1 MKYGSLTKQ
10 SETGGIKM
18 KKKVL
23 IISLIIL
30 IGVIVFYICRGMK
43 KIDLNGT
50 ISYHQYN
57 DKTPGIYF
65 LDLNTK
71 EQRFVPGYRFVK
83 YLTPN
88 EALFMNFYTNIKKIN
103 LLTDDIEAV
112 YDTGEEVYYYT
123 KVNDSEISF
132 DDTRRSIYI
141 LNLNNN
147 EKRLVVDDSSASYHG
162 WRDGKLI
169 YSNTN
174 REIIEFN
181 PETNNK
187 RKLLDGGLA
196 PIVSPSGDAIAFKD
210 LDFKLN
216 VYNFETNKQYTFGLA
231 DYYCFSPESDML
243 LIEDGMTLFTALKNL
258 FLQKIVLGHRILVW
272 DYRNNRT
279 TTILDACKSGAGLG
293 FSWK

>member
-1 MKYGSLTKQ
+1 
-10 SETGGIKM
+10 M
-18 KKKVL
+18 KKKFL
-23 IISLIIL
+23 IISLILL
-30 IGVIVFYICRGMK
+30 IGVIVFYICRGVK

-57 DKTPGIYF
+57 DKIHEIYF

-71 EQRFVPGYRFVK
+71 EQRFIPDYTSVK
-83 YLTPN
+83 YLTDN
-88 EALFMNFYTNIKKIN
+88 EALFAYSYYNNSIKKIN

-112 YDTGEEVYYYT
+112 YDMGEEIYYYT

-132 DDTRRSIYI
+132 LDTHYSIYI

-147 EKRLVVDDSSASYHG
+147 EKRLVVDDSSSGCHG

>member
-1 MKYGSLTKQ
+1 
-10 SETGGIKM
+10 
-18 KKKVL
+18 
-23 IISLIIL
+23 
-30 IGVIVFYICRGMK
+30 MK

-57 DKTPGIYF
+57 DKIHEIYF

-71 EQRFVPGYRFVK
+71 EQRFIPDYTSVK
-83 YLTPN
+83 YLTDN
-88 EALFMNFYTNIKKIN
+88 EALFAYSYYNNSIKKIN

-112 YDTGEEVYYYT
+112 YDMGEEIYYYT

-132 DDTRRSIYI
+132 LDTHYSIYI

-147 EKRLVVDDSSASYHG
+147 EKRLVVDDSFASYHG

>member
-1 MKYGSLTKQ
+1 
-10 SETGGIKM
+10 M
-18 KKKVL
+18 KKKFL
-23 IISLIIL
+23 IISLILL
-30 IGVIVFYICRGMK
+30 IGVIVFYICSSMK

-57 DKTPGIYF
+57 DKIHEIYF

-71 EQRFVPGYRFVK
+71 EQRFIPDYTSVK
-83 YLTPN
+83 YLTDN
-88 EALFMNFYTNIKKIN
+88 EALFAYSYYNNSIKKIN

-112 YDTGEEVYYYT
+112 YDMGEEIYYYT

-132 DDTRRSIYI
+132 LDTHYSIYI

-147 EKRLVVDDSSASYHG
+147 EKRLVVDDSFASYHG

-258 FLQKIVLGHRILVW
+258 FLQKIVLGNRIIAW

>member
-1 MKYGSLTKQ
+1 
-10 SETGGIKM
+10 M

-30 IGVIVFYICRGMK
+30 IGVIVFYICRGVK

-57 DKTPGIYF
+57 DKTHVIYF

-71 EQRFVPGYRFVK
+71 EQRFIPDYTSVK
-83 YLTPN
+83 YLTDN
-88 EALFMNFYTNIKKIN
+88 EALFAYSYYNNSIKKIN
-103 LLTDDIEAV
+103 LLTDDIEAEYV
-112 YDTGEEVYYYT
+112 SGEEALYYT

-132 DDTRRSIYI
+132 DDTHYNIYI

-147 EKRLVVDDSSASYHG
+147 EKRLVVDDSFASYHG

-279 TTILDACKSGAGLG
+279 TTILDACEAGAGLG

>member
-1 MKYGSLTKQ
+1 
-10 SETGGIKM
+10 M
-18 KKKVL
+18 KKKFL

-50 ISYHQYN
+50 ISYHQDN

-71 EQRFVPGYRFVK
+71 EQRFVPGYMFVK
-83 YLTPN
+83 YLTDN
-88 EALFMNFYTNIKKIN
+88 EALFAYYNNSIKKIN

-196 PIVSPSGDAIAFKD
+196 PIVSPSGDAIAFRD

-231 DYYCFSPESDML
+231 EFYCFSPESDML

-258 FLQKIVLGHRILVW
+258 FLQKIVLGNRILAW

-279 TTILDACKSGAGLG
+279 TTILDACESGAGLG